1 MRKYLSL
8 LALSLYL
15 LSCNSS
21 NNNTSSDGPAII
33 KANDAVITSHGRT
46 LFDAN
51 NDLVLIG
58 PASYAEF
65 SFSGSSC
72 TVYLK
77 NLAFPGDYNYVSI
90 ELDNEYKGRL
100 KINSPEAKPYTI
112 NAASDSSHI
121 LRIYKATESGNG
133 QVILTEVRGK
143 GFKAVDQ
150 PVRKK
155 IEFIGNS
162 ITAGMA
168 NDTKDIP
175 CGTGKWYD
183 QHNAYY
189 SYAPRVARTLNADF
203 MLSAVSGIG
212 IYRNWNS
219 PGPTMPQV
227 YESAYL
233 QIDSNQRWDFSRYTP
248 DIVSI
253 ALGTNDFS
261 EGDGTSPRPPFDSA
275 AFISTYVIFIG
286 TLYEHYPDT
295 RIALLTSPM
304 LNGSKRDLHF
314 ACLQSIKKKATV
326 LYPDK
331 QPIEIFQFQPMVPKG
346 CDYHP
351 DLADHETLAKEVQP
365 FFERLLQK

>member
-1 MRKYLSL
+1 MKR
-8 LALSLYL
+8 YL
-15 LSCNSS
+15 LLLTLTIIIFSCNSR
-21 NNNTSSDGPAII
+21 NNIIIAKADNAAIT
-33 KANDAVITSHGRT
+33 AHGRT
-46 LFDAN
+46 VFDSN
-51 NDLVLIG
+51 NDLALIG
-58 PASYAEF
+58 AASYAEF
-65 SFSGSSC
+65 RFTGDSC
-72 TVYLK
+72 IVWLK
-77 NLAFPGDYNYVSI
+77 NHTFPGDYNYVSI

-100 KINSPEAKPYTI
+100 KVDSAFARPYTI
-112 NAASDSSHI
+112 RATSDSASHI
-121 LRIYKATESGNG
+121 LRIYKATEASNG
-133 QVILTEVRGK
+133 MVILTQIEAAGL
-143 GFKAVDQ
+143 KAVNQ
-150 PVRKK
+150 SSKKK

-189 SYAPRVARTLNADF
+189 SYAPRIARALNADF

-212 IYRNWNS
+212 IYRNWNG

-233 QIDSNQRWDFSRYTP
+233 TVDSSMRWDFKSFTP

-261 EGDGTSPRPPFDSA
+261 NGDGKTVRLPFDSSI
-275 AFISTYVIFIG
+275 FISTYVSFLG
-286 TLYEHYPDT
+286 TIYKHYPNT
-295 RIALLTSPM
+295 QIALLTSPM
-304 LNGSKRDLHF
+304 LSGTLRDLHF
-314 ACLQSIKKKATV
+314 ACLQSIKKKATA

-331 QPIEIFQFQPMVPKG
+331 QPIEVFQFQPMVPKG

-351 DLADHETLAKEVQP
+351 DLADHEILANEVRP
-365 FFERLLQK
+365 FFERLLGK